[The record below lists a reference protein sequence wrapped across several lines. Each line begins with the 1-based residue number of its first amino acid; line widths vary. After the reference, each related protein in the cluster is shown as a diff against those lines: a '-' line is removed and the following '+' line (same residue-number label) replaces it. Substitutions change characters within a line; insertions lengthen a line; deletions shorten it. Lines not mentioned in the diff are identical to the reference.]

1 MGIVIQ
7 ESNRLGRMKDEREDF
22 AVSASAA
29 QRVYDHAVVAIKQA
43 ILHQQGCAARQV
55 NQVQLALYFGIGKYV
70 SDNSRSGYWS
80 SGAIDYISRKLKSEM
95 PGLRGFSPTNIK
107 LMRLFYEAW
116 CDVLSMSPS
125 QLDATQC
132 LETEDVAK
140 SSVATDDLVVI
151 PAGCH
156 VDANVIQDF
165 TSISFSHHCLVINK
179 VKERDERL
187 FYIRLCSAQKLT
199 VSQLKTAIGRDE
211 YRHRGQ
217 MPNNF
222 AASIGDSRLALKAV
236 EMFRDSYMLD
246 FINVEELGVRDIE
259 DVDERVVENAIVQ
272 NIRNFIMTFG
282 HGFSFIGNQYRI
294 EVSGKEHYIDLLF
307 FNRELSALVAV
318 ELKTGPFKA
327 AYLGQL
333 NLYLQLLDDFVKKPH
348 ENPSIGIILCK
359 DAEKSY
365 VEYAVRDYAKPMG
378 VATYLTGVDVPEKL
392 LKALPDA
399 ESLKKLL

>member
-1 MGIVIQ
+1 M
-7 ESNRLGRMKDEREDF
+7 
-22 AVSASAA
+22 
-29 QRVYDHAVVAIKQA
+29 
-43 ILHQQGCAARQV
+43 
-55 NQVQLALYFGIGKYV
+55 
-70 SDNSRSGYWS
+70 
-80 SGAIDYISRKLKSEM
+80 
-95 PGLRGFSPTNIK
+95 
-107 LMRLFYEAW
+107 
-116 CDVLSMSPS
+116 
-125 QLDATQC
+125 
-132 LETEDVAK
+132 
-140 SSVATDDLVVI
+140 
-151 PAGCH
+151 
-156 VDANVIQDF
+156 
-165 TSISFSHHCLVINK
+165 
-179 VKERDERL
+179 
-187 FYIRLCSAQKLT
+187 T
-199 VSQLKTAIGRDE
+199 VSQLKTAIERDE

-222 AASIGDSRLALKAV
+222 AVSMDNPRMALKAV

-348 ENPSIGIILCK
+348 EHPSIGIILCK

-378 VATYLTGVDVPEKL
+378 VATYLTGGDVPEKL